1 MLQKKICL
9 LGAFSVGKTSLI
21 QQFINTLFT
30 DKYLTTVGVKVD
42 KKILTHCDQQVQLMI
57 WDIAGEDDYN
67 SLQTSYLRGSSGC
80 ILVADGTRPDSLN
93 VANTL
98 ADTVNE
104 VLGDVPLVLA
114 INKSDL
120 IDAWQITDEQQAGAK
135 ARFTVHTTS
144 AKTGAN
150 VEALF
155 NELTASML

>member
-21 QQFINTLFT
+21 QQFVNSLFS
-30 DKYLTTVGVKVD
+30 DQYLTTVGVKVD
-42 KKILTHCDQQVQLMI
+42 KKELTVNKQPVQLMI

-80 ILVADGTRPDSLN
+80 ILVADGTRPESLN
-93 VANTL
+93 VAYSL

-104 VLGDVPLVLA
+104 VIGDIPLVLA
-114 INKSDL
+114 LNKCDLTDGWLITSD
-120 IDAWQITDEQQAGAK
+120 QQSSAA
-135 ARFTVHTTS
+135 ARFDVYATS

-155 NELTASML
+155 EKLTVSML